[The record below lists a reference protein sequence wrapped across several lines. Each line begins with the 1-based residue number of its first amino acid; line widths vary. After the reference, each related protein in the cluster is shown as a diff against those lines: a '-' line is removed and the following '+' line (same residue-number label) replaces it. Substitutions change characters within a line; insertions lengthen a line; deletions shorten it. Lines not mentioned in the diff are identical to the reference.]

1 MPDQPTI
8 DNAPELPRRGPPPIE
23 NIERND
29 PFGLRVLSFRRYSV
43 RHMSLL
49 LCATGLSAAVTVH
62 SLATGEWTIAALAAS
77 AFAITALTMFL
88 MARMALRRVFVERWI
103 RRLGMGDFEYT
114 VHPWSDDELSK
125 VCVALET
132 LRRSAVAAM
141 QLDEVRRLS
150 DELQQKNQDLETTL
164 EQLHR
169 TQDQIVSRRKLAE
182 LGELSAGVA
191 HELSNPLQFV
201 RNFSQANQALIREMG
216 ESVTPLLKHAD
227 AEDATDINET
237 IETIEQNSERILRN
251 IERATR
257 VVESMTSMSSNL
269 ERHFQETDLNQL
281 VEYQAGITVSTMA
294 SMMPD
299 GEFPVGVSYRL
310 HPSKPVINGIPEDLA
325 RVVSNIVKNGVQA
338 VMSRRAQEPENYQA
352 EVVVATD
359 VSPEMDTIISVT
371 DNGVGIEDDVMP
383 LIFNPFY
390 TTRPPNEGTGLG
402 LSSCHDIVREHGG
415 SIEVET
421 RPGHGTT
428 FKIRLP
434 AGPSRCS

>member
-8 DNAPELPRRGPPPIE
+8 ENAPELPRRGPPPIE

-49 LCATGLSAAVTVH
+49 LCATGLSAAVTAH
-62 SLATGEWTIAALAAS
+62 SLATGEWTIAALAAA

-114 VHPWSDDELSK
+114 VRPWSDDELSK

-150 DELQQKNQDLETTL
+150 DELQQKNADLETAL

-201 RNFSQANQALIREMG
+201 RSFSQANQALIQEMG
-216 ESVTPLLKHAD
+216 ESVPPLLKHAD
-227 AEDATDINET
+227 EPDAADIAEA
-237 IETIEQNSERILRN
+237 IETIDENSERIIRN
-251 IERATR
+251 VDRATR
-257 VVESMTSMSSNL
+257 ILSSMMSMSSNL
-269 ERHFQETDLNQL
+269 DRHFQDTYLNQL
-281 VEYQAGITVSTMA
+281 VEYQVGITISTIESMA
-294 SMMPD
+294 PD
-299 GEFPVGVSYRL
+299 GEFPVEVSYRL
-310 HPSKPVINGIPEDLA
+310 HPSNPVVNGIPEDLA

-338 VMSRRAQEPENYQA
+338 AMSRREQESEDYVP

-359 VSPEMDTIISVT
+359 VSAEQDTVISIT

-383 LIFNPFY
+383 LIFNPFF

-421 RPGHGTT
+421 RPGYGTT

-434 AGPSRCS
+434 TENRGE

>member
-1 MPDQPTI
+1 MPDQPTVE
-8 DNAPELPRRGPPPIE
+8 NAPELPRRGPPPIE

-49 LCATGLSAAVTVH
+49 LCATGLSAAVTAH
-62 SLATGEWTIAALAAS
+62 SIATGEWTIAALAAA

-114 VHPWSDDELSK
+114 VRPWSDDELSK

-150 DELQQKNQDLETTL
+150 DELQQKNKDLETAL

-201 RNFSQANQALIREMG
+201 RSFSQANQALIQEMG
-216 ESVTPLLKHAD
+216 ESVPPLLRHAD
-227 AEDATDINET
+227 EQDAADIAEA
-237 IETIEQNSERILRN
+237 IETIDENSERILRN
-251 IERATR
+251 VDRATR
-257 VVESMTSMSSNL
+257 ILSSMMSMSSNL
-269 ERHFQETDLNQL
+269 ERHFQDTDLNQL
-281 VEYQAGITVSTMA
+281 VEYQAGITISTVE
-294 SMMPD
+294 SMTPD
-299 GEFPVGVSYRL
+299 GEFPVEVSYRL
-310 HPSKPVINGIPEDLA
+310 HPSKPVVNGIPEDLA

-338 VMSRRAQEPENYQA
+338 TMSRREQESADYVP

-359 VSPEMDTIISVT
+359 VSPEQDAVISIT

-383 LIFNPFY
+383 LIFNPFF

-421 RPGHGTT
+421 RPGYGTT

-434 AGPSRCS
+434 TENRGE

>member
-8 DNAPELPRRGPPPIE
+8 EDAPELPRRGPPPIE

-49 LCATGLSAAVTVH
+49 LCATGLSAAVTAH
-62 SLATGEWTIAALAAS
+62 SLTTGEWTIAALAAA

-114 VHPWSDDELSK
+114 VRPWSDDELSK

-150 DELQQKNQDLETTL
+150 GELQQKNEDLETTL

-201 RNFSQANQALIREMG
+201 RSFSQANQALIQEMG
-216 ESVTPLLKHAD
+216 ESLAPLLRHAD
-227 AEDATDINET
+227 EPDAADITEA
-237 IETIEQNSERILRN
+237 IETIDENSERILRN
-251 IERATR
+251 LDRATQILS
-257 VVESMTSMSSNL
+257 SMMSMSSNL
-269 ERHFQETDLNQL
+269 ERHFQDTDLNQL
-281 VEYQAGITVSTMA
+281 VEYQVGITVSTVESMA
-294 SMMPD
+294 PD
-299 GEFPVGVSYRL
+299 GEFPVEVSCQL
-310 HPSKPVINGIPEDLA
+310 HPSKPVVNGIPEDLA

-338 VMSRRAQEPENYQA
+338 TMSRREQA
-352 EVVVATD
+352 SEDYVPEVVVATD
-359 VSPEMDTIISVT
+359 VSPEQVTVISIT

-383 LIFNPFY
+383 LIFNPFF

-421 RPGHGTT
+421 RPGYGTT

-434 AGPSRCS
+434 AENRGE